1 MTVGFHSATGA
12 PTRRFSG
19 GHRAFLFGGLDQM
32 GRDLIG
38 LGFTVGFS
46 SLTRWREENE
56 YVGVPWQSAHRGH
69 DA

>member
-19 GHRAFLFGGLDQM
+19 GQWAFLFGGLDHM

-46 SLTRWREENE
+46 SF
-56 YVGVPWQSAHRGH
+56 SALAGGE
-69 DA
+69 